1 MARRE
6 SGENGSGDSAR
17 HPPSEAPAVGLPIL
31 APAYAEHLLR
41 ARQRAQETVTTSLDL
56 GLTQIDVAVTAE
68 GVLLPGGERVD
79 WSAVTHVAAAVG
91 HVGGRCFVLHDGGK
105 VEEIAVFSETTNR
118 RCSLT
123 ATEGAPTLLVAG
135 IQMHRT
141 TGLDPL
147 ADTRLKV
154 RAVAPVR
161 GRVLDTATG
170 LGYTAIEAARTAESV
185 VTIELDPA
193 VLEVARLNPWSRD
206 LFADPKISQL
216 VGDSFELI
224 REFEAGSFS
233 RIIHDPP
240 VFALAG
246 QLYSG
251 EFYRH
256 LYRVLGERGRL
267 FHYIGNPSS
276 GSGARVTRGVIR
288 RLREAGFAR
297 VIGRPETFGVVAYK

>member
-1 MARRE
+1 M
-6 SGENGSGDSAR
+6 D
-17 HPPSEAPAVGLPIL
+17 LPIL
-31 APAYAEHLLR
+31 APAYAEHLLS
-41 ARQRAQETVTTSLDL
+41 ARQGKQETVTTSLDL
-56 GLTQIDVAVTAE
+56 GLTQVKVTRATE

-79 WSAVTHVAAAVG
+79 WSAIAHVAAAVG
-91 HVGGRCFVLHDGGK
+91 HGGGRCFVLRDGGK
-105 VEEIAVFSETTNR
+105 LEEIAVFSETTNR

-154 RAVAPVR
+154 RAAAPVR
-161 GRVLDTATG
+161 GRVLDTTTG
-170 LGYTAIEAARTAESV
+170 LGYTAIEAARTAGSV

-193 VLEVARLNPWSRD
+193 VLDVARLNPWSRD
-206 LFADPKISQL
+206 LFANPKINQL

-224 REFEAGSFS
+224 RELEDGSFS